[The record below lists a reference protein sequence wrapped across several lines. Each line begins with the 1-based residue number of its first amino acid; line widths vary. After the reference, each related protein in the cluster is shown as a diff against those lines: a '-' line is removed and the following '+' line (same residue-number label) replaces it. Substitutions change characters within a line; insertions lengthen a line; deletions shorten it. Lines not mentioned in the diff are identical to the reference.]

1 MSSSLRLLPYKTAL
15 ITGGTTGIGRA
26 IALGYVSHGARVAVN
41 HLDNTAGHEQ
51 FASMVEEARALIG
64 IEGEGEDVLLSVP
77 GDVSNQADAE
87 SMVTRTVEKWGRLD
101 VFVSNAGICEF
112 ADFLT

>member
-1 MSSSLRLLPYKTAL
+1 MSASFRLLPGKIAL

-26 IALGYVSHGARVAVN
+26 IALGYVRHGARVAVN
-41 HLDNTAGHEQ
+41 HLDNAAGHEQ
-51 FASMVEEARALIG
+51 FQSMVEEARALVG
-64 IEGEGEDVLLSVP
+64 DENVKEDVLLSVP

-87 SMVTRTVEKWGRLD
+87 SMVKKTVQRWGRLD

>member
-1 MSSSLRLLPYKTAL
+1 MSSALGLLPGKIAL

-26 IALGYVSHGARVAVN
+26 IALGYVSHGAHVAVN
-41 HLDNTAGHEQ
+41 HLDNAAGHEQ
-51 FASMVEEARALIG
+51 FQIMVEEARGRLGDGDA
-64 IEGEGEDVLLSVP
+64 DVLLSVP
-77 GDVSNQADAE
+77 GDVSNQSDAE
-87 SMVTRTVEKWGRLD
+87 SMVNRTVEKWGRLD